1 MRQKATKRR
10 WLMFPK
16 NDRMEFSV
24 KLELELNSPSLLNWR
39 RRLARVSFGLGG
51 ALWFVA
57 LAFWLP
63 TASASGAAWIRHTID
78 STSQGADGV
87 RIGDVNGDR
96 LPDMATAWEEGGL
109 VRVYLHPGY
118 RKVRQPWPQVT
129 VGKVQSP
136 EDAVLADLDQD
147 GNWDVISSCEGKTQ
161 TIFLHWAPRNPSQ
174 YLDASR
180 WQTQAVSA
188 SKNRERWMFALPFP
202 SARRD
207 WIPLIAGSKGR
218 RASVSQI
225 TAPLHLS
232 SSGQTRIQRLYDA
245 GWIMS
250 LRKIDIDADGDYD
263 VLASDRKGK
272 KSGVLWLENP
282 EISAPTIQKTAKER
296 RQWKEHRI
304 GAGGEEAMFL
314 DARQNSAAK
323 SIDIVVSAKPRQ
335 IFHFRAKQ
343 SDPLVWQAR
352 KATIEGKVGRAKA
365 LHFADVNNDGRLEV
379 VASSEGASD
388 GEIGVFWFPMSALS
402 SPVIRRINNIS
413 GAEGT
418 KFDRIETADLDG
430 DGDLDVITCE
440 EQDNLGVIWYEN
452 PTNKDN

>member
-1 MRQKATKRR
+1 
-10 WLMFPK
+10 MFSK
-16 NDRMEFSV
+16 NDRMGFSV
-24 KLELELNSPSLLNWR
+24 KLKLGFNPSSFLHWR
-39 RRLARVSFGLGG
+39 RRLARIFFGLG

-57 LAFWLP
+57 LAFCFPMAFAAEADWL
-63 TASASGAAWIRHTID
+63 RHTID

-87 RIGDVNGDR
+87 RLKDVNGDH

-129 VGKVQSP
+129 VGKVRSP

-147 GNWDVISSCEGKTQ
+147 GNWDVISSCEGKTR
-161 TIFLHWAPRNPSQ
+161 TIFFHWAPRSPAQ

-180 WQTQAVSA
+180 WRTQAIAA
-188 SKNRERWMFALPFP
+188 SKNRELWMFALPFP

-207 WIPLIAGSKGR
+207 WIALIAGSKGHL
-218 RASVSQI
+218 ASISQV
-225 TAPLHLS
+225 TAPLQQP
-232 SSGQTRIQRLYDA
+232 SGQARIQRLYDA

-272 KSGVLWLENP
+272 KAGVLWLENP
-282 EISAPTIQKTAKER
+282 AINAPPIQQIGKPAKES

-304 GAGGEEAMFL
+304 GANGEEVMFL
-314 DARQNSAAK
+314 DARQNLAAK
-323 SIDIVVSAKPRQ
+323 SIEIIVSAKPRQ
-335 IFHFRAKQ
+335 VFHFRAKQ
-343 SDPLVWQAR
+343 NNPLVWQTR
-352 KATIEGKVGRAKA
+352 QTTIEGKVGRAKA
-365 LHFADVNNDGRLEV
+365 LRFADVDNDSRLDV
-379 VASSEGASD
+379 VASSECASAE
-388 GEIGVFWFPMSALS
+388 EIGVFWFPLAALS
-402 SPVIRRINNIS
+402 SPSIRQINNIS

-440 EQDNLGVIWYEN
+440 ERDNLGIIWYEN
-452 PTNKDN
+452 PTNKNN